1 MKSEKNVNLDLL
13 RLMEYSKPIL
23 GKKCKGGIRISTYV
37 IYRSK
42 EDHMMNLDLHV
53 DIKLCNTNWP
63 K

>member
-1 MKSEKNVNLDLL
+1 
-13 RLMEYSKPIL
+13 MEYSKPIL